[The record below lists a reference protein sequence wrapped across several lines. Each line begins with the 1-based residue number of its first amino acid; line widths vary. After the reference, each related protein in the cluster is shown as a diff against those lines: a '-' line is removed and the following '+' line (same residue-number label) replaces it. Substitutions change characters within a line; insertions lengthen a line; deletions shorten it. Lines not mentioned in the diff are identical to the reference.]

1 MLVALTGCPDDPPMT
16 EGDGSSDTT
25 AAPTDTGGDTIGTTA
40 ETTTDVADTTAGST
54 SGDSSSSGDG
64 DSTTTG
70 TMAGDGRVRLLL
82 GSGGELGDGF
92 TALSIFE
99 YDAGQT
105 SDVVVHDPLPADRL
119 IFNWGVSRGGQY
131 VYWRTG
137 DIDDDEDDDRSFV
150 APYADGV
157 AGMPTRINGAPA
169 PDPSLGGN
177 PSFSDDDSAIV
188 FFAIANAMGD
198 DPGIW
203 INAGGGGAPDAPVL
217 LHPALGPGDDV
228 DFDLSVGPGDAGVAF
243 NGDFTGA
250 GLTNLHLAS
259 SDPARAGAAM
269 PLTLHDD
276 PAQNV
281 VFGSVRWLPD
291 GSALLYRAD
300 SDTDMLDELWWVGL
314 SGAMPT
320 APVKVNDVI
329 APGSGLS
336 AVRIA
341 PDGSAVAWWV
351 GEGGSGDIAYAL
363 LDAGGPALAEV
374 LSTGGSNEAFAA
386 GLRWSPNSDA
396 LIYLG
401 EHDTAGNRDA
411 YYVDMS
417 GPTPVDP
424 ERINGALIPGG
435 QVLSAYF
442 GPEGQYLYYV
452 AQQDEEGAE
461 LYRVPV
467 VDGVPLASEKLSG
480 DLVDGGSLSGEVVFA
495 PDGSSLI
502 YTGEQDAST
511 RRELYRVE
519 LGDDPGPS
527 ERVNPD
533 LGPGVEVQFA
543 ATYSADSSII
553 VYGTREDTELLTLW
567 LEDLTDGLANPIE
580 VSTEVQ
586 GYNVLPTD

>member
-1 MLVALTGCPDDPPMT
+1 MAVIAALTGCPDDPPMS

-25 AAPTDTGGDTIGTTA
+25 AAPTDTGGDTIGTTD
-40 ETTTDVADTTAGST
+40 ETTTDVADTTAAST
-54 SGDSSSSGDG
+54 SGVSSSTGDG

-70 TMAGDGRVRLLL
+70 AMAGDGRVRLLL
-82 GSGGELGDGF
+82 GTGGELGNGF
-92 TALSIFE
+92 FALSIFE

-119 IFNWGVSRGGQY
+119 IFNWGFSRGGQY
-131 VYWRTG
+131 VYWRTA
-137 DIDDDEDDDRSFV
+137 DTATDDDDRSFV

-157 AGMPTRINGAPA
+157 VGVPTRINGAPA
-169 PDPSLGGN
+169 PDPGLGGN
-177 PSFSDDDSAIV
+177 PEFSDDDSAIV
-188 FFAIANAMGD
+188 FFAIANEMGD

-203 INAGGGGAPDAPVL
+203 INAAGGDAPDAPVL

-259 SDPARAGAAM
+259 SDPAQAGAATQ
-269 PLTLHDD
+269 LTQHDD

-281 VFGSVRWLPD
+281 AFGSVRWLPD
-291 GSALLYRAD
+291 GSGLVYRAD
-300 SDTDMLDELWWVGL
+300 SETDTLDELWWIGL

-320 APVKVNDVI
+320 APVKVNDVV

-336 AVRIA
+336 AVRLS

-351 GEGGSGDIAYAL
+351 GEGSGGDIAYTS
-363 LDAGGPALAEV
+363 LDAGGPGLVEV
-374 LSTGGSNEAFAA
+374 LSTPGPDEAFAA
-386 GLRWSPNSDA
+386 GLRWSPNGDA

-401 EHDTAGNRDA
+401 EHDTLGNRDA

-417 GPTPVDP
+417 GGTPAAPD
-424 ERINGALIPGG
+424 RINAALIPGG
-435 QVLSAYF
+435 QVISAYF
-442 GPEGQYLYYV
+442 GPEGNYLYYV
-452 AQQDEEGAE
+452 AQQDDEGAE
-461 LYRVPV
+461 LYRVAV
-467 VDGVPLASEKLSG
+467 VDGVPLTSEKLSG
-480 DLVDGGSLSGEVVFA
+480 ELVDGGSLSGEVVFA

-519 LGDDPGPS
+519 LGDDPGPA
-527 ERVNPD
+527 ERVNPN
-533 LGPGVEVQFA
+533 LPPGVEVQFA
-543 ATYSADSSII
+543 ATYSADSTMI
-553 VYGTREDTELLTLW
+553 VYGTRESSELLTLW

-586 GYNVLPTD
+586 GYNVLPF